1 MLKTLTIPT
10 RTASAQRGLS
20 LVELL
25 VGVAL
30 GLFLVA
36 GAATL
41 FVNHLGNSRR
51 LLLEA
56 RLNQDLRAAADLVTR
71 DLRRAGYWGG
81 NNSLQ
86 GTTKIGSATS
96 TTPNPYAAVSPGVGT
111 ITYDFSRDAIENNTR
126 DANERFAFD
135 LSGGAIR
142 MTINGAAQVVTDPD
156 TVTITGFTVTP
167 TVAPVNL
174 GDACAAP
181 FRNIANPTVV
191 EPCCDALLLAAGLC
205 AAGQVVNWTGTN
217 ACPIITVRQY
227 LVTIT
232 GRATRDATVTRTL
245 QTRVRVRNDAFAGVC
260 PA

>member
-1 MLKTLTIPT
+1 MLTQTIPSRVT
-10 RTASAQRGLS
+10 LAQRGLS

-56 RLNQDLRAAADLVTR
+56 RLNQDLRAVADLVTR
-71 DLRRAGYWGG
+71 DLRRASYWG
-81 NNSLQ
+81 NSLQ
-86 GTTKIGSATS
+86 GTVKVGAASA
-96 TTPNPYAAVSPGVGT
+96 TTPNPYATVTPGAQT
-111 ITYDFSRDAIENNTR
+111 ITYDFSRDVTENNTR
-126 DANERFAFD
+126 DANERFVFD
-135 LSGGAIR
+135 LNGGAIR

-156 TVTITGFTVTP
+156 TVIITAFTIAPTETAVDIRDSCATTCTGSGCP
-167 TVAPVNL
+167 T
-174 GDACAAP
+174 
-181 FRNIANPTVV
+181 
-191 EPCCDALLLAAGLC
+191 
-205 AAGQVVNWTGTN
+205 
-217 ACPIITVRQY
+217 ITVRQY
-227 LVTIT
+227 LVTIA